1 MGLKTTAC
9 VGGILA
15 VGAASVLTNPS
26 PEAYAVYGATQLS
39 TYANTEVCAEAP
51 SVLGSDVLRAQCQQ
65 AIATLQ
71 PQIQQLLIARTERQN
86 FGVFSLY
93 RTEIN
98 LQDLLPPEIATL
110 LATQINIPVYQS
122 ATAGVFNQFYT
133 YHLGA
138 ESENT
143 GEGGDRQP

>member
-1 MGLKTTAC
+1 MGLKTTAL
-9 VGGILA
+9 VGGVLV

-26 PEAYAVYGATQLS
+26 PDAYAAYGAAQLS
-39 TYANTEVCAEAP
+39 AYANEEVCAEAP

-71 PQIQQLLIARTERQN
+71 PQIQQLLIDRTEHQN

-98 LQDLLPPEIATL
+98 LQDLLPPELATL
-110 LATQINIPVYQS
+110 LATQINIPVYES
-122 ATAGVFNQFYT
+122 GTAGVFNQFYT
-133 YHLGA
+133 YHLGTGA
-138 ESENT
+138 TDT
-143 GEGGDRQP
+143 GEEGDRP